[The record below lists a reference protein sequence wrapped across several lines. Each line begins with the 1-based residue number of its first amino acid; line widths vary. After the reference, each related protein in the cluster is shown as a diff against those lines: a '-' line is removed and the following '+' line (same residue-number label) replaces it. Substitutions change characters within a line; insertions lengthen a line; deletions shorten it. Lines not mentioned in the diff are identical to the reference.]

1 MDGDYAT
8 RTAPNTYDPDKV
20 VLNCASRIRTR
31 VILVDTLDTLHHFH
45 GLVRLPTSIFECDI
59 EQMYLRCNLVY

>member
-31 VILVDTLDTLHHFH
+31 VTLVDTLDTLHHFH